1 MKLINDDCMNVLPTL
16 ADRSIN
22 LVVCDLPYDCD
33 KTRASWDKSLDLA
46 AFLPNIVGLLSRM
59 AQLFYSGMNHLVADC
74 AFLTLTFT
82 NMILSGLKIY
92 RLVLQTPT
100 IAL

>member
-22 LVVCDLPYDCD
+22 LIVCDLPYDCD

-46 AFLPNIVGLLSRM
+46 ALFAEYRRVIKPNGAM
-59 AQLFYSGMNHLVADC
+59 
-74 AFLTLTFT
+74 TFT

-92 RLVLQTPT
+92 RRVLQTPT